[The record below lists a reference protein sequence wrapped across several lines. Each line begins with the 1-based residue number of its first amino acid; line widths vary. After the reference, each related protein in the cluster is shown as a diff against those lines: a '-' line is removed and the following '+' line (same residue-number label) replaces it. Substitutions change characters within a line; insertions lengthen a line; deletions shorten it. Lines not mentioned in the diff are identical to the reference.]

1 MEKGMLKGSR
11 LWWFSLVVWVA
22 LAGILSSF
30 APGAKDFVVANK
42 DAGLPADVES
52 IVADRQLEKHFPAD
66 GGLPLF
72 AVFSKEDGL
81 TDEDTLAFSKEVEG
95 LKVDKKFGDI
105 EPLPLSN
112 MSPDVR
118 NSFLSENKRTF
129 FIPITLPENLEGN
142 DLHAAVEQI
151 KKQVSIADDVKLSWT
166 GPAGIAADAVELFS
180 RADVVLLLST
190 VGLILVLLLLIYRS
204 PLLTFIPL
212 IGAAIVYT
220 VVDKVI
226 GLATEAGL
234 FAIDS
239 QAVSIMTILL
249 FAVVTDYSLLI
260 FSRYREELRTHE
272 KKDAAMRETM
282 RHVKEPI
289 FFSGST
295 IVLGVATLF
304 FALYE
309 PYRNFAPAFA
319 IAAGFMLI
327 AGLTLL
333 PALFAIAGR
342 KAFWPVIPKFGD
354 EKTEKKSIWG
364 KLADK
369 VTKRPAVFLIPIML
383 LLAVGAW
390 NTTNLEES
398 YDLIASFPED
408 LSSRIG
414 YEQLGEDFSEGSLAP
429 GTMLFVSS
437 EKLKMKDVQSAIG
450 EFEKINGVDQVAATG
465 HPLSEDGKAAKFSI
479 LFKGNPYEQQAFDA
493 VKTIRS
499 KSDTILKDAG
509 LTDTKI
515 LVAGESA
522 KNADLRDIN
531 KRDTIVVM
539 VLMTVLISIML
550 GIQTRSV
557 IAPIYMMGTI
567 LLSYAATIGL
577 ALFLFKVILGLDG
590 ISYRIPLYSFV
601 FLIALGVDYSI
612 MLIARIRE
620 ELKSMSFVDAVR
632 RGVDRTGGVISSA
645 GLILAA
651 TFLVLA
657 TMPIYELKLFG
668 FIMALGIL
676 IDTFVVRPLLIPA
689 ILTLLGKWSFWP
701 KKMPE
706 KVPVTSRVLSK

>member
-1 MEKGMLKGSR
+1 MSDGLLKGNR
-11 LWWFSLVVWVA
+11 LWWFSLIIWVA

-30 APGAKDFVVANK
+30 APGAKDFVSGNK
-42 DAGLPADVES
+42 NAGLPPDAES
-52 IVADRQLEKHFPAD
+52 IIADHQLENYFPDD

-72 AVFSKEDGL
+72 AVFSKESGL
-81 TDEDTLAFSKEVEG
+81 SDDEILMFAQQAED
-95 LKVDKKFGDI
+95 LKVDKKYGDI
-105 EPLPLSN
+105 EIIPLSN
-112 MSPDVR
+112 MPPEVR

-129 FIPITLPENLEGN
+129 FLPITLPENLESK
-142 DLHAAVEQI
+142 DLHAAVDQI
-151 KKQVSIADDVKLSWT
+151 KKQITVDDDVKVSWT

-180 RADVVLLLST
+180 RADIILLLST
-190 VGLILVLLLLIYRS
+190 VGLILVLLLFIYRS

-212 IGAAIVYT
+212 VGAAIVYT

-226 GLATEAGL
+226 GLATKAGL
-234 FAIDS
+234 FTIDS

-272 KKDAAMRETM
+272 QKDSAMRETM

-319 IAAGFMLI
+319 IAAAFMLI

-333 PALFAIAGR
+333 PALFALTGR
-342 KAFWPVIPKFGD
+342 KAFWPVIPKYGD
-354 EKTEKKSIWG
+354 EKAEKKTIWG
-364 KLADK
+364 KIANK
-369 VTKRPAVFLIPIML
+369 VTKRPIVFLIPIAL
-383 LLAVGAW
+383 LLALAAW
-390 NTTNLEES
+390 NMTKIEES

-408 LSSRIG
+408 LSSRVG

-429 GTMLFVSS
+429 GTLLFVSDQ
-437 EKLKMKDVQSAIG
+437 KLDMQGLQSAIKDL
-450 EFEKINGVDQVAATG
+450 ENIKGVDQVTAQG
-465 HPLSEDGKAAKFSI
+465 HPLSEDGKSAKLSLI
-479 LFKGNPYEQQAFDA
+479 FKGNPYESEALDT
-493 VKTIRS
+493 VNTIRG
-499 KSDTILKDAG
+499 KSEDILKDAG
-509 LTDTKI
+509 LTDTE
-515 LVAGESA
+515 LFVAGESA

-531 KRDTIVVM
+531 KRDTLVVM
-539 VLMTVLISIML
+539 VLMIVLISIML
-550 GIQTRSV
+550 GLQTRSV
-557 IAPIYMMGTI
+557 VAPIYMMGTI

-577 ALFLFKVILGLDG
+577 SLLLFKIFLGLDA
-590 ISYRIPLYSFV
+590 ISYRIPLYALV

-620 ELKSMSFVDAVR
+620 EMRLIPFADAVR

-676 IDTFVVRPLLIPA
+676 IDTFIVRPLLIPA
-689 ILTLLGKWSFWP
+689 ILMLLGKWSFWP
-701 KKMPE
+701 KHVVKNRE
-706 KVPVTSRVLSK
+706 AA

>member
-1 MEKGMLKGSR
+1 MSDGLLKGNR
-11 LWWFSLVVWVA
+11 LWWFSLIIWVA

-30 APGAKDFVVANK
+30 APGAKDFVSGNK
-42 DAGLPADVES
+42 NAGLPPDAES
-52 IVADRQLEKHFPAD
+52 IIADHQLENYFPDD

-72 AVFSKEDGL
+72 AVFSKESGL
-81 TDEDTLAFSKEVEG
+81 SDDEILMFAQQAED
-95 LKVDKKFGDI
+95 LKVDKKYGDI
-105 EPLPLSN
+105 EIIPLSN
-112 MSPDVR
+112 MPPEVR

-129 FIPITLPENLEGN
+129 FLPITLPENLESK
-142 DLHAAVEQI
+142 DLHAAVDQI
-151 KKQVSIADDVKLSWT
+151 KKQITVDDDVKVSWT

-180 RADVVLLLST
+180 RADIILLLST
-190 VGLILVLLLLIYRS
+190 VGLILVLLLFIYRS

-212 IGAAIVYT
+212 VGAAIVYT

-226 GLATEAGL
+226 GLATKAGL
-234 FAIDS
+234 FTIDS

-272 KKDAAMRETM
+272 QKDSAMRETM

-319 IAAGFMLI
+319 IAAAFMLI

-333 PALFAIAGR
+333 PALFALTGR
-342 KAFWPVIPKFGD
+342 KAFWPVIPKYGD
-354 EKTEKKSIWG
+354 EKAEKKTIWG
-364 KLADK
+364 KIANK
-369 VTKRPAVFLIPIML
+369 VTKRPIVFLIPIAL
-383 LLAVGAW
+383 LLALAAW
-390 NTTNLEES
+390 NMTKIEES

-408 LSSRIG
+408 LSSRVG

-429 GTMLFVSS
+429 GTLLFVSDQ
-437 EKLKMKDVQSAIG
+437 KLDMQGLQSAIKDL
-450 EFEKINGVDQVAATG
+450 ENIKGVDQVTAQG
-465 HPLSEDGKAAKFSI
+465 HPLSEDGKSAKLSLI
-479 LFKGNPYEQQAFDA
+479 FKGNPYESEALDT
-493 VKTIRS
+493 VNTIRG
-499 KSDTILKDAG
+499 KSEDILKDAG
-509 LTDTKI
+509 LTDTE
-515 LVAGESA
+515 LFVAGESA

-539 VLMTVLISIML
+539 VLMIVLISLML
-550 GIQTRSV
+550 GLQTRSV
-557 IAPIYMMGTI
+557 VAPIYMMGTI

-577 ALFLFKVILGLDG
+577 SLLLFKIFLGLDA
-590 ISYRIPLYSFV
+590 ISYRIPLYALV

-620 ELKSMSFVDAVR
+620 EMRLIPFADAVR

-676 IDTFVVRPLLIPA
+676 IDTFIVRPLLIPA
-689 ILTLLGKWSFWP
+689 ILMLLGKWSFWP
-701 KKMPE
+701 KHVVKNRE
-706 KVPVTSRVLSK
+706 AA